1 MDSCKWDGRGF
12 KEQMNKFLEAVVEN
26 NRHWT
31 KEGKVATYIPELGK
45 ADPNTL
51 GICITTLH
59 GEEYF
64 GGDREVKFTIQSIS
78 KIITFMLALL
88 DNGRE
93 RVFSKVGVEP
103 TADAFNSIITLET
116 KNTQRPLNPMIN
128 AGAIATVSLIEGKN
142 SEEAFNRILNFT
154 RKITGNPD
162 IDINNNVYNSEKATG
177 HRNRALAYFMKS
189 TGVIE
194 NDVEEVL
201 DVYFKQCSIEATC
214 RDIARIG
221 AMLANDGVAPWNGE
235 RVIPRNIARIVKT
248 VMVTCGLYDASG
260 QFAVEIGVPAKSGVG
275 GGILAAVPGRM
286 GIGVLS
292 PALDSRGNSVAGL
305 KVLEELSKE
314 LDLSI
319 F

>member
-1 MDSCKWDGRGF
+1 
-12 KEQMNKFLEAVVEN
+12 MNRLLEAVVEN

-64 GGDREVKFTIQSIS
+64 GGDYETKFTIQSIS
-78 KIITFMLALL
+78 KVITLMLALL
-88 DNGRE
+88 DNGRD

-116 KNTQRPLNPMIN
+116 KNTQKPLNPMIN

-142 SEEAFNRILNFT
+142 SEESFNRILNFT

-162 IDINNNVYNSEKATG
+162 ININKDVYNSEKATG

-194 NDVEEVL
+194 TDVEEVL
-201 DVYFKQCSIEATC
+201 DVYFKQCSMEATC
-214 RDIARIG
+214 KDIARIG
-221 AMLANDGVAPWNGE
+221 AMLANDGVLPWSGE
-235 RVIPRNIARIVKT
+235 RIIPRHVARIVKT
-248 VMVTCGLYDASG
+248 IMVTCGLYDASG

-292 PALDSRGNSVAGL
+292 PALDARGNSIAGL
-305 KVLEELSKE
+305 KALEELSKE

>member
-1 MDSCKWDGRGF
+1 
-12 KEQMNKFLEAVVEN
+12 MNRLLEAVVEN

-64 GGDREVKFTIQSIS
+64 GGDYETKFTIQSIS
-78 KIITFMLALL
+78 KVITLMLALL
-88 DNGRE
+88 DNGRD

-116 KNTQRPLNPMIN
+116 KNTQKPLNPMIN

-142 SEEAFNRILNFT
+142 SEESFNRILNFT

-162 IDINNNVYNSEKATG
+162 ININNDVYNSEKATG

-194 NDVEEVL
+194 TDVEEVL
-201 DVYFKQCSIEATC
+201 DVYFKQCSMEATC
-214 RDIARIG
+214 KDIARIG
-221 AMLANDGVAPWNGE
+221 AMLANDGVLPWSGE
-235 RVIPRNIARIVKT
+235 RIIPRHVARIVKT
-248 VMVTCGLYDASG
+248 IMVTCGLYDASG

-292 PALDSRGNSVAGL
+292 PALDARGNSIAGL
-305 KVLEELSKE
+305 KALEELSKE